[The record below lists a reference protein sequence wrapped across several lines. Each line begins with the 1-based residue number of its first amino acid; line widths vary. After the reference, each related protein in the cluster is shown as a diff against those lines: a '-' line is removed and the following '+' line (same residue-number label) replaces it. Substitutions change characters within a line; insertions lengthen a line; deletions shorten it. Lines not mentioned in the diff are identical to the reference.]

1 MVEKLTRILR
11 VINANKYRATMEKG
25 WTPDENQVSNDDVS
39 TNTGVGRLGFE
50 KQLPSRRPVP

>member
-1 MVEKLTRILR
+1 
-11 VINANKYRATMEKG
+11 MEKG